1 MTKYFLPILL
11 ITFSFWEV
19 GCQEKSQPVKHVT
32 HTTQTVEPIPTAPV
46 RPTKPIVP
54 TKPTQ
59 PIVET
64 IPTEPTANTEQE
76 VTLSFIKKEGILK
89 VKEGE
94 KVCLLADDAI
104 DYETFV
110 SPDATL
116 IAVETLL
123 MSNLQIIRVYKKDA
137 TGCFHPLEHALSTKL
152 WHDLSEQEG
161 FTVED
166 VSHPR
171 MKFLKWIDNEQ
182 VQIGLSGEVENKVI
196 DANVSCAL
204 HALF

>member
-1 MTKYFLPILL
+1 MTKYFLLILL

-19 GCQEKSQPVKHVT
+19 GCQEKSQPAKHVT

-94 KVCLLADDAI
+94 KV
-104 DYETFV
+104 
-110 SPDATL
+110 
-116 IAVETLL
+116 
-123 MSNLQIIRVYKKDA
+123 
-137 TGCFHPLEHALSTKL
+137 
-152 WHDLSEQEG
+152 
-161 FTVED
+161 
-166 VSHPR
+166 
-171 MKFLKWIDNEQ
+171 
-182 VQIGLSGEVENKVI
+182 
-196 DANVSCAL
+196 
-204 HALF
+204 